1 MTDRIVVIGVG
12 NTFRHD
18 DGAGPALVDR
28 LREPVAAHSG
38 VVLEV
43 TDGEPTRLRD
53 LWDGASTAVV
63 VDAVR
68 ENPPR
73 PGHVHELVVDRMPPE
88 VGSTTSHGVGLG
100 TAVELG
106 ILLGRMPQR
115 LVLYAIS
122 GADFTVG
129 VGLSP
134 PVAAA
139 LDEVASRILELPRLR
154 ER

>member
-12 NTFRHD
+12 SPFRHD
-18 DGAGPALVDR
+18 DGVGPALVDR
-28 LREPVAAHSG
+28 LREPLADHSG

-43 TDGEPTRLRD
+43 TDGEPTRLLD
-53 LWDGASTAVV
+53 LWEGASTAVV
-63 VDAVR
+63 VDAVY
-68 ENPPR
+68 EEPPR

-88 VGSTTSHGVGLG
+88 AGSTTSHGLGLG

-106 ILLGRMPQR
+106 LLLGRMPLR
-115 LVLYAIS
+115 LLVYAIS

-129 VGLSP
+129 VGLSS

-139 LDEVASRILELPRLR
+139 LDEVAARILELPQLR